1 MSADARGGGART
13 LPVERGGRR
22 SRLPAQ
28 WPDDRVRRPDGR
40 TAAKAT
46 RNLYTVRTNGT
57 GLKRLTSNGG

>member
-13 LPVERGGRR
+13 LPPLNAEDEDPVY
-22 SRLPAQ
+22 LPSGQ
-28 WPDDRVRRPDGR
+28 TIVFDGR

>member
-1 MSADARGGGART
+1 LNAEDGDPVYLPSGQTIVFDGRT
-13 LPVERGGRR
+13 AG
-22 SRLPAQ
+22 
-28 WPDDRVRRPDGR
+28 RPDGR

>member
-1 MSADARGGGART
+1 LNAEDGDPVY
-13 LPVERGGRR
+13 LPSGQTIVF
-22 SRLPAQ
+22 
-28 WPDDRVRRPDGR
+28 DGR